1 MPGLDP
7 ILGVGEEMQAKRRAD
22 AHDDDSVGVVFSV

>member
-1 MPGLDP
+1 MDLTR
-7 ILGVGEEMQAKRRAD
+7 LWMVEEEMLAD